1 MTNIAAF
8 LYLVSGVLFILALRG
23 LSHPAT
29 SRKGNLY
36 GMIGMAIAI
45 GVTLLSL
52 LGKGD
57 LDPVTIVII
66 LCGIAVGGIVGA
78 MISEGVPEDEA
89 NFYAEGIRRG
99 GSVVTAKVEGS
110 KAEVAQSILSA
121 SRPVDYG
128 SRRTSYQQ
136 QGWSRFDESAEPYTI
151 EQIEAERQRYRRG

>member
-1 MTNIAAF
+1 MRTVTGLYDSYDDARSAVTALEEAGVPSDHISIVTNKAN
-8 LYLVSGVLFILALRG
+8 GVDVEGQGSYAG
-23 LSHPAT
+23 EGA
-29 SRKGNLY
+29 GA
-36 GMIGMAIAI
+36 GA
-45 GVTLLSL
+45 GV
-52 LGKGD
+52 GAVAG
-57 LDPVTIVII
+57 
-66 LCGIAVGGIVGA
+66 GAVGGIVGA